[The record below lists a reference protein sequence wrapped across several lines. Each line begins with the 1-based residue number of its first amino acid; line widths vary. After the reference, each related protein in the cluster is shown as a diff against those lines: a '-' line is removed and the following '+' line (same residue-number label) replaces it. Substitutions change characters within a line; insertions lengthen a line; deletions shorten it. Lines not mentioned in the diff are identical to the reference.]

1 MISQL
6 SIIIKCCDRE
16 IWVSSEEPGNSN
28 NNLNV
33 LTMMLWQLQTEAA
46 ELFASRLVRNVRECC
61 THPRAVTCRTH
72 CGKGL
77 FGNIE
82 WITPPSAC
90 LTCAGWAHRFLPI
103 RGPPSSHPLRRST
116 SRNGLRT
123 PAVHV
128 WPTCGCHRQ
137 FNPHSNIA
145 WMRLSGSQPLACNT
159 FHARG
164 HA

>member
-1 MISQL
+1 MIE
-6 SIIIKCCDRE
+6 R

-103 RGPPSSHPLRRST
+103 RGPPSSHPWGARPHGMAWGPLPYMYGRHAAAT
-116 SRNGLRT
+116 DNLTHTATLHGCAYQGPSR
-123 PAVHV
+123 
-128 WPTCGCHRQ
+128 
-137 FNPHSNIA
+137 
-145 WMRLSGSQPLACNT
+145 
-159 FHARG
+159 
-164 HA
+164 